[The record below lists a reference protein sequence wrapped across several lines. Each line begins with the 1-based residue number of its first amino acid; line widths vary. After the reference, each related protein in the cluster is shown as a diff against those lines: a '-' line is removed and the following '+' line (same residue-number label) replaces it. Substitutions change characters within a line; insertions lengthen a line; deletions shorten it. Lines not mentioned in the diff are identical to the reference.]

1 VHTSKVNRRIYA
13 AVGLGGV
20 LVVAGFLGWLGPL
33 RWVYDHTVVPVSR
46 SLVGAG
52 SSTNEA
58 LNNLGHIS
66 QLASENQRLVR
77 ENADLRQRLAAD
89 AETRRDNELL
99 RRQLGLEV
107 AGAARQV
114 AAEVVAFQPD
124 SYRQFVTINKG
135 AKDGLKPGMGA
146 MSEGVLVG
154 TLLDVQPAT
163 AKIML
168 VTDPEFKLAAKDQD
182 TAALG
187 IIQGQLGSG
196 LTMDKIGQ
204 TDQVKPGDT
213 VTTSGLGGLV
223 PAGLFIGQIQAVN
236 TRQNAIFQ
244 SAQVSSPLKSNRL
257 RFVFVVLGS

>member
-1 VHTSKVNRRIYA
+1 MQRYKGSRRILL

-20 LVVAGFLGWLGPL
+20 LTLAGLLGWLAPL
-33 RWVYDHTVVPVSR
+33 RWVYEHTVVPASQG
-46 SLVGAG
+46 LATAG
-52 SSTNEA
+52 STANEA
-58 LNNLGHIS
+58 LSNLGRIKD
-66 QLASENQRLVR
+66 LAADNQRLVR

-99 RRQLGLEV
+99 RGQLGLEV
-107 AGAARQV
+107 AGALRQV

-124 SYRQFVTINKG
+124 AYRQFVTINKG
-135 AKDGLKPGMGA
+135 SKAGLKPGMAA

-154 TLLDVQPAT
+154 TLSDVQANT

-182 TAALG
+182 TNATGVL
-187 IIQGQLGSG
+187 QGQLGSG

-204 TDQVKPGDT
+204 TDQIKPGDT

-223 PAGLFIGQIQAVN
+223 PAGLFIGQVQAVN
-236 TRQNAIFQ
+236 ARDNVIFQ
-244 SAQVSSPLKSNRL
+244 SAQISTPLKVNRL
-257 RFVFVVLGS
+257 RFVFVVIGS

>member
-1 VHTSKVNRRIYA
+1 LA
-13 AVGLGGV
+13 
-20 LVVAGFLGWLGPL
+20 
-33 RWVYDHTVVPVSR
+33 
-46 SLVGAG
+46 
-52 SSTNEA
+52 
-58 LNNLGHIS
+58 NLGRIS
-66 QLASENQRLVR
+66 QLARDNQKLAR

-99 RRQLGLEV
+99 RRQLGLNV
-107 AGAARQV
+107 AGAPHQV

-135 AKDGLKPGMGA
+135 SRDGLATGMAA

-154 TLLDVQPAT
+154 TLLDVQPTT

-168 VTDPEFKLAAKDQD
+168 VTDPEFKLAVKDQD

-187 IIQGQLGSG
+187 MLQGQLGSG
-196 LTMDKIGQ
+196 LIMDKIGQ
-204 TDQVKPGDT
+204 TEQVKPGDT

-236 TRQNAIFQ
+236 TRENAIFQ
-244 SAQVSSPLKSNRL
+244 SAQVSSPLKPNRL
-257 RFVFVVLGS
+257 RFVFVVIGS